1 MLSFTARTFFPLHFL
16 FPQALLIHF
25 KTFIS
30 TQDQSSH
37 ISIFLKVFSYYLI
50 LTFKIRHIV
59 NKKTLMENESLSL
72 YDNRLQN
79 KEINILKTILP
90 YLGSTAQK
98 NISMMISY
106 LQMQKTMEY
115 FENPENTMQ
124 ISAMEKKNSTSDILN
139 AIKIYCN
146 DNEKRQIDQVLNAM
160 QMLSTYEI
168 LFNGGND

>member
-1 MLSFTARTFFPLHFL
+1 
-16 FPQALLIHF
+16 
-25 KTFIS
+25 
-30 TQDQSSH
+30 
-37 ISIFLKVFSYYLI
+37 
-50 LTFKIRHIV
+50 
-59 NKKTLMENESLSL
+59 MENESLSL

-79 KEINILKTILP
+79 KEINILKTTLP
-90 YLGSTAQK
+90 YLGSTEQK

-139 AIKIYCN
+139 AIKVYCN

>member
-1 MLSFTARTFFPLHFL
+1 
-16 FPQALLIHF
+16 
-25 KTFIS
+25 
-30 TQDQSSH
+30 
-37 ISIFLKVFSYYLI
+37 
-50 LTFKIRHIV
+50 
-59 NKKTLMENESLSL
+59 MENETLSL

-98 NISMMISY
+98 NISMMISF

-124 ISAMEKKNSTSDILN
+124 IHAMEKKNTTSDILN
-139 AIKIYCN
+139 AVKVYCN
-146 DNEKRQIDQVLNAM
+146 LNAL

-168 LFNGGND
+168 LFSGGNN

>member
-1 MLSFTARTFFPLHFL
+1 
-16 FPQALLIHF
+16 
-25 KTFIS
+25 
-30 TQDQSSH
+30 
-37 ISIFLKVFSYYLI
+37 
-50 LTFKIRHIV
+50 
-59 NKKTLMENESLSL
+59 MENESLSL

-90 YLGSTAQK
+90 YLGSTAQ

-124 ISAMEKKNSTSDILN
+124 IGAMEKKNSTSDILN
-139 AIKIYCN
+139 AIRSIVTTMK
-146 DNEKRQIDQVLNAM
+146 KRQIDRVLNAM

>member
-1 MLSFTARTFFPLHFL
+1 
-16 FPQALLIHF
+16 
-25 KTFIS
+25 
-30 TQDQSSH
+30 
-37 ISIFLKVFSYYLI
+37 
-50 LTFKIRHIV
+50 
-59 NKKTLMENESLSL
+59 MENESLSL

-139 AIKIYCN
+139 AIKVYCN
-146 DNEKRQIDQVLNAM
+146 DNEKKTDRSGIKRHADVIHLRNP
-160 QMLSTYEI
+160 I
-168 LFNGGND
+168 

>member
-1 MLSFTARTFFPLHFL
+1 
-16 FPQALLIHF
+16 
-25 KTFIS
+25 
-30 TQDQSSH
+30 
-37 ISIFLKVFSYYLI
+37 
-50 LTFKIRHIV
+50 
-59 NKKTLMENESLSL
+59 MENESLSL

-124 ISAMEKKNSTSDILN
+124 ISALEKKNSTSDILN
-139 AIKIYCN
+139 AIKVYCN

>member
-1 MLSFTARTFFPLHFL
+1 
-16 FPQALLIHF
+16 
-25 KTFIS
+25 
-30 TQDQSSH
+30 
-37 ISIFLKVFSYYLI
+37 
-50 LTFKIRHIV
+50 
-59 NKKTLMENESLSL
+59 MENESLSL

-124 ISAMEKKNSTSDILN
+124 ISAMEVTNQDLLQVNREDIISISSLFHYLYYYHSICWSSSGICVLIFRRSVILPATLYLIGITSVPLPP
-139 AIKIYCN
+139 
-146 DNEKRQIDQVLNAM
+146 
-160 QMLSTYEI
+160 
-168 LFNGGND
+168 

>member
-1 MLSFTARTFFPLHFL
+1 
-16 FPQALLIHF
+16 
-25 KTFIS
+25 
-30 TQDQSSH
+30 
-37 ISIFLKVFSYYLI
+37 
-50 LTFKIRHIV
+50 
-59 NKKTLMENESLSL
+59 MENETLSL

-98 NISMMISY
+98 NISMMISF

-124 ISAMEKKNSTSDILN
+124 IHAMEKKNSTSDIL
-139 AIKIYCN
+139 KVYCN
-146 DNEKRQIDQVLNAM
+146 ENEKRQIDQILNAL

-168 LFNGGND
+168 LFSGGNN

>member
-1 MLSFTARTFFPLHFL
+1 
-16 FPQALLIHF
+16 
-25 KTFIS
+25 
-30 TQDQSSH
+30 
-37 ISIFLKVFSYYLI
+37 
-50 LTFKIRHIV
+50 
-59 NKKTLMENESLSL
+59 MENETLSL

-98 NISMMISY
+98 NISMMISL

-124 ISAMEKKNSTSDILN
+124 IHAMEKKNTTSDILN
-139 AIKIYCN
+139 AVKVYCN
-146 DNEKRQIDQVLNAM
+146 DNEKQQIDQILNAL

-168 LFNGGND
+168 LFSGGNN